1 MECQNILVSTMPLVS
16 NDLVT
21 STFTLKINLND
32 FIIHI
37 LESMYIICL
46 PKKHAVVSHDMM
58 L

>member
-37 LESMYIICL
+37 LESTYIICL
-46 PKKHAVVSHDMM
+46 LKKHAVVSHDMM